1 MLNRRTANAAWLGI
15 ALMGLACV
23 ALLALEI
30 YQGFWNAPELRR
42 GRERVVHTFEVI
54 ATAQALERSIR
65 SAERGQRV
73 FLLTR
78 DKSQLE
84 AYRAGARETPPLLAS
99 LRRMTADDPA
109 RQRRLPELEQRI
121 NAKLSE
127 LGRLAELIDSAGV
140 DSAIG
145 VLQSNLPAATSSTD
159 AIDVSIRAIIDAEN
173 ALLNER
179 LKRAAE
185 DERETTIE
193 AFAGTVLGL
202 VIILLG
208 ALLMYQ
214 ALAERARQH
223 RALEQ
228 ARAALAQSQKME
240 ALGQLTGGV
249 AHDFNNLLTV
259 IMGSVET
266 AQRRLRAGD
275 ADIGRL
281 IDAAHRGTQR
291 AANLTRRLLAFARR
305 QTLDPKPLDPN
316 KLVANVI
323 DLAYRSLGD
332 TIAVETVLAAGVWGV
347 SADSN
352 QLESAVLNL
361 VINARD
367 AMPQGGKLTV
377 ETGNV
382 YLDAAYTTPVDE
394 LKAGQYVMIAVSD
407 NGVGM
412 TEEIVAKAF
421 DPFFTTKEL
430 GHGTGL
436 GLSQVYGFVKQSGGH
451 VKIYSEPDVGTTVK
465 LYLPRLNA
473 PATAVFAEAAR
484 ATPAAAITE
493 SILVVEDDADVRAFA
508 THALADLGY
517 RVLEAPDAQSALH
530 VLDREA
536 RIDLLFTDV
545 GLPNGVN
552 GRQLAEEARRRRP
565 SLKIL
570 YTTAYARN
578 AIIHQ
583 GRLDP
588 GVELVAKPF
597 TQTDLARTV
606 RSVLDS

>member
-1 MLNRRTANAAWLGI
+1 
-15 ALMGLACV
+15 
-23 ALLALEI
+23 
-30 YQGFWNAPELRR
+30 
-42 GRERVVHTFEVI
+42 VHAFEVI

-84 AYRAGARETPPLLAS
+84 AFGAAARETPPLLAN

-127 LGRLAELIDSAGV
+127 LSRLAGLIESAGA
-140 DSAIG
+140 DAAIG
-145 VLQSNLPAATSSTD
+145 MLQANLPAATSATD

-173 ALLNER
+173 TLLNER

-185 DERETTIE
+185 DEHVATLEG
-193 AFAGTVLGL
+193 FAGTVLGL

-208 ALLMYQ
+208 AVLMYQ

-228 ARAALAQSQKME
+228 AQAALAQSQKME

-275 ADIGRL
+275 ADVGGF

-291 AANLTRRLLAFARR
+291 AATLTRRLLAFARR

-323 DLAYRSLGD
+323 DLAHRSLGD
-332 TIAVETVLAAGVWGV
+332 AIAVETVLAGGGWWV
-347 SADSN
+347 SADTN

-367 AMPQGGKLTV
+367 AMPKGGKLTV

-382 YLDAAYTTPVDE
+382 YLDEAYAALLDE

-412 TEEIVAKAF
+412 TEDIVAKAF
-421 DPFFTTKEL
+421 DPFFTTKEA

-436 GLSQVYGFVKQSGGH
+436 GLSQVYGFIKQSGGH
-451 VKIYSEPDVGTTVK
+451 VKIYSEPGEGTTVK

-473 PATAVFAEAAR
+473 PGTAVPVEAAR

-517 RVLEAPDAQSALH
+517 RVLEAPDAQSALR

-565 SLKIL
+565 ALKIL
-570 YTTAYARN
+570 YTTGYARN

-588 GVELVAKPF
+588 GVGLVAKPF

-606 RSVLDS
+606 RNVLDA